1 MFLSETPE
9 RTVTTRFLCFGL
21 VVCACWRLRVCVLRL
36 HLVSVVGGLRYAICD
51 IRYAGMRCCAVS
63 VGLGVVRA
71 DGWTHGRTHGRM
83 NGGRAREKKPKAES
97 RYRRTQPQPL
107 LYLLPLALA
116 KGRNEAMR
124 DLPRV
129 RGGEREVRTGD
140 GGEEG
145 ERAETCPRTSG

>member
-1 MFLSETPE
+1 MRVAFT
-9 RTVTTRFLCFGL
+9 FGL
-21 VVCACWRLRVCVLRL
+21 GCGWF
-36 HLVSVVGGLRYAICD
+36 AICD
-51 IRYAGMRCCAVS
+51 MRYTVCGMRCCAVS

-71 DGWTHGRTHGRM
+71 DGWTDARTHGRM